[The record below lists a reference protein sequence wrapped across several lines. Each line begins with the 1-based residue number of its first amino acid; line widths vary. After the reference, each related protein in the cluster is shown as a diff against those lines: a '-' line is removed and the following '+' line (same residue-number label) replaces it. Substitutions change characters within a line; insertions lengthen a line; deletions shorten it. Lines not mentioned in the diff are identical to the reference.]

1 MRWMNLEPIIEW
13 NKSERERQLLYI
25 NIYMWNLERWYW
37 QSFMQG
43 SKEETDVE
51 NRLLDSVG
59 GEGRMIW
66 ENSIE
71 TDTLLYVK

>member
-59 GEGRMIW
+59 GEGRTIW